1 MLKLSDIKIGPKL
14 VSLFIFTGIIPLC
27 IAGFFSSRMA
37 IDSLMD
43 KSFNQLITVQELRRN
58 ELQNTFRDQY
68 TSIRMIAR
76 DPQIIKFINDL
87 VYDQGKFSV
96 GPRVDSEQQTNSYI
110 QYLKEYS
117 KMSGYKDLIVVD
129 AQSEN
134 VLLSTEGKTHRAAK
148 LLSDE
153 FKQSGLAKVF
163 QEVVES
169 EKGVVEDFASYEPS
183 GGIQS
188 AFYGEPVFDSQKKL
202 IAVIVV
208 QLPPSFL
215 TNMIESRK
223 GMGQTGESYIVGW
236 SKKNKRFE
244 LRTDLRTMGDGKYVT
259 GVVLGD
265 LNYWKDAVKYGVKG
279 NHGTYIDSAGKK
291 VLAAYNL
298 LDVNGVEWYL
308 ISKIDKF
315 EVESPVR
322 TIIINGLVISSVLII
337 LIGVAA
343 FIMARKF
350 TMPIIEGMEFA
361 QAISEGNFEKKI
373 ELDQKDELG
382 QLADTLNRMA
392 RDLYEI
398 DWLKNGKEGLNDA
411 MRGEHD
417 DHSLAQQFISFIVKH
432 LNAQIGAVYQCNGRD
447 LKLIG
452 SYAFTDRKGNFNHIK
467 IGEGMVGQAAAER
480 EMINFTDVEDD
491 APKIN
496 YGAGERPALNYLIV
510 PLLYQEEL
518 LGVFLV
524 GAVNRFTTLQLDFI
538 KQNTDNTAIRM
549 NTVRSQQTIKEL
561 YKQAQEQQ
569 AELELKNET
578 LEAQTQKLKASEAEL
593 QAQQEELRVTNE
605 ELEEQANKLKESEA
619 ELQAQQEELRV
630 TNEELETYAKTLE
643 KQQEEMRLRNE
654 DLENAQVIIKN
665 KAKEVEI
672 ASKYKSEFLANMSH
686 ELRTPLNSILI
697 LSQVLSKNK
706 DENLTEKQI
715 QSASTIHS
723 SGKDLLNLINEIL
736 DLSRIESG
744 RVEIMTKDVEVKN
757 VVKDL
762 NRTFKDISE
771 QKQVGFNINV
781 DPVAPGTIQ
790 TDYLRLQQILRN
802 LLTNAFKF
810 TKEGAVDL
818 IISRPVG
825 DIVMGTD
832 LKVDTSIAFAVRDDG
847 IGIPEDKQ
855 AVIFEAFQQADGST
869 NRKYGGTGLGLSIS
883 RELAKLLGGFIHLE
897 SSVDQGSIFTVV
909 IPENHENQPPE
920 TQTGENT
927 VPKSE
932 MPIQKPVPEKASKK
946 SELPDGV
953 SLKGDFIRDDR
964 ENLNPGDKVL
974 LVIEDDYKSAK
985 LMRDFSRERGFKCI
999 VAENGETGLY
1009 FAEYYLPSA
1018 IILDIGLPGID
1029 GWTVMERLKNNS
1041 SLSHIPVHFMSASEG
1056 TMDAMRMGAIGFL
1069 SKPISI
1075 AKVDETFANIENI
1088 IAKPIKNLLI
1098 VEDDPIQS
1106 ESMKELIGNGDV
1118 VTTIVS
1124 TGNEAYQKLS
1134 EGLFDCMVLDLGLE
1148 DMSGFELLEKI
1159 NQNHLLSRIPVIV
1172 YTGRE
1177 LSEKE
1182 DKQLRR
1188 YTESIIIKGAKSP
1201 ERLLEESAL
1210 FLHRVESN
1218 LPRDKQKILK
1228 MVHAKETVL
1237 GEKTVL
1243 VADDDIR
1250 NVFALSSILEEKGM
1264 TVIVARDG
1272 VEALEKV
1279 KKHKEIDI
1287 VLMDIM
1293 MPNMDGYEAIKK
1305 IRKDVRNKKLPI
1317 IALTAKAM
1325 KGDRNKC
1332 IDAGANDYLAKPVDT
1347 DKLVAMLR
1355 VWLY

>member
-1 MLKLSDIKIGPKL
+1 
-14 VSLFIFTGIIPLC
+14 
-27 IAGFFSSRMA
+27 MA
-37 IDSLMD
+37 
-43 KSFNQLITVQELRRN
+43 
-58 ELQNTFRDQY
+58 
-68 TSIRMIAR
+68 
-76 DPQIIKFINDL
+76 
-87 VYDQGKFSV
+87 
-96 GPRVDSEQQTNSYI
+96 
-110 QYLKEYS
+110 
-117 KMSGYKDLIVVD
+117 
-129 AQSEN
+129 
-134 VLLSTEGKTHRAAK
+134 
-148 LLSDE
+148 
-153 FKQSGLAKVF
+153 
-163 QEVVES
+163 
-169 EKGVVEDFASYEPS
+169 
-183 GGIQS
+183 
-188 AFYGEPVFDSQKKL
+188 
-202 IAVIVV
+202 
-208 QLPPSFL
+208 
-215 TNMIESRK
+215 
-223 GMGQTGESYIVGW
+223 
-236 SKKNKRFE
+236 
-244 LRTDLRTMGDGKYVT
+244 
-259 GVVLGD
+259 
-265 LNYWKDAVKYGVKG
+265 
-279 NHGTYIDSAGKK
+279 
-291 VLAAYNL
+291 
-298 LDVNGVEWYL
+298 
-308 ISKIDKF
+308 
-315 EVESPVR
+315 
-322 TIIINGLVISSVLII
+322 
-337 LIGVAA
+337 
-343 FIMARKF
+343 
-350 TMPIIEGMEFA
+350 
-361 QAISEGNFEKKI
+361 
-373 ELDQKDELG
+373 
-382 QLADTLNRMA
+382 
-392 RDLYEI
+392 
-398 DWLKNGKEGLNDA
+398 
-411 MRGEHD
+411 
-417 DHSLAQQFISFIVKH
+417 
-432 LNAQIGAVYQCNGRD
+432 
-447 LKLIG
+447 
-452 SYAFTDRKGNFNHIK
+452 
-467 IGEGMVGQAAAER
+467 
-480 EMINFTDVEDD
+480 
-491 APKIN
+491 
-496 YGAGERPALNYLIV
+496 
-510 PLLYQEEL
+510 
-518 LGVFLV
+518 
-524 GAVNRFTTLQLDFI
+524 
-538 KQNTDNTAIRM
+538 
-549 NTVRSQQTIKEL
+549 
-561 YKQAQEQQ
+561 
-569 AELELKNET
+569 
-578 LEAQTQKLKASEAEL
+578 
-593 QAQQEELRVTNE
+593 
-605 ELEEQANKLKESEA
+605 
-619 ELQAQQEELRV
+619 
-630 TNEELETYAKTLE
+630 
-643 KQQEEMRLRNE
+643 
-654 DLENAQVIIKN
+654 
-665 KAKEVEI
+665 
-672 ASKYKSEFLANMSH
+672 
-686 ELRTPLNSILI
+686 
-697 LSQVLSKNK
+697 
-706 DENLTEKQI
+706 
-715 QSASTIHS
+715 
-723 SGKDLLNLINEIL
+723 
-736 DLSRIESG
+736 
-744 RVEIMTKDVEVKN
+744 KDVEVKD
-757 VVKDL
+757 VVKEL

-781 DPVAPGTIQ
+781 APVAPGSIQ
-790 TDYLRLQQILRN
+790 TDHLRLQQILRN

-810 TKEGAVDL
+810 TKKGVVDL
-818 IISRPVG
+818 IISRPDM
-825 DIVMGTD
+825 DIIMGTN

-897 SSVDQGSIFTVV
+897 SSVDQGSTFTVV

-920 TQTGENT
+920 TLTGENT

-932 MPIQKPVPEKASKK
+932 EPIQKPVPENPSKQ
-946 SELPDGV
+946 SDLPDGV

-964 ENLNPGDKVL
+964 EKLNPGDKVL

-985 LMRDFSRERGFKCI
+985 LMRDFSREHGFKCI

-1041 SLSHIPVHFMSASEG
+1041 SLSHIPVHFMSAGEG

-1124 TGNEAYQKLS
+1124 TGNEAYQRLS
-1134 EGLFDCMVLDLGLE
+1134 EDLFDCMVLDLGLE

-1159 NQNHLLSRIPVIV
+1159 NKNQSLSRIPVIV

-1237 GEKTVL
+1237 GEKTIL

-1264 TVIVARDG
+1264 TVLVARDG
-1272 VEALEKV
+1272 VEALEKI
-1279 KKHKEIDI
+1279 KKHEEINI

-1355 VWLY
+1355 IWLY

>member
-1 MLKLSDIKIGPKL
+1 MLKLSDINISPKL
-14 VSLFIFTGIIPLC
+14 VSLFILTGIIPLC
-27 IAGFFSSRMA
+27 IAGFFSSQMA
-37 IDSLMD
+37 IDALMD
-43 KSFNQLITVQELRRN
+43 KSFNQLITVQELRRS
-58 ELQNTFRDQY
+58 ELQNTFKDQY
-68 TSIRMIAR
+68 TSIRMLAQN
-76 DPQIIKFINDL
+76 PQTIKFIEDL
-87 VYDQGKFSV
+87 ISDQGRFN
-96 GPRVDSEQQTNSYI
+96 GGTREDSEQQTNAYI
-110 QYLKEYS
+110 RYFKKYS
-117 KMSGYKDLIVVD
+117 TMSGYKDLIVFD

-134 VLLSTEGKTHRAAK
+134 VLLSTEGKTHRAAN
-148 LLSDE
+148 LLSAE

-163 QEVVES
+163 QKVVES
-169 EKGVVEDFASYEPS
+169 EKWGVEDFASYEPS

-188 AFYGEPVFDSQKKL
+188 AFYGEPVFDSHDKL

-215 TNMIESRK
+215 TNIIESRK

-236 SKKNKRFE
+236 SKSNKRFE
-244 LRTDLRTMGDGKYVT
+244 LKTDLRTMGDGKYVT
-259 GVVLGD
+259 GVVLD
-265 LNYWKDAVKYGVKG
+265 NLNYWEDAVKYGVKG

-291 VLAAYNL
+291 VLVAYNL
-298 LDVNGVEWYL
+298 LDVDGVEWYL

-322 TIIINGLVISSVLII
+322 AIIIKGLGISSGLIV

-350 TMPIIEGMEFA
+350 TRPIIEDMEFA
-361 QAISEGNFEKKI
+361 QAISEGNFEKQI

-382 QLADTLNRMA
+382 QLADALNRMA
-392 RDLYEI
+392 RELYEI
-398 DWLKNGKEGLNDA
+398 DWMKNGKEGLHNA
-411 MRGEHD
+411 LRGEQD
-417 DHSLAQQFISFIVKH
+417 DHSLAQHFISFIVKH
-432 LNAQIGAVYQCNGRD
+432 LNAQIGAVYQCNGND

-452 SYAFTDRKGNFNHIK
+452 SYAFTDRKGNYNHIK

-480 EMINFTDVEDD
+480 EIITFTDVEDD

-510 PLLYQEEL
+510 PLLYQENL
-518 LGVFLV
+518 IGVFLV

-538 KQNTDNTAIRM
+538 RQNTENTAIRM

-561 YKQAQEQQ
+561 YKQAQAQQ
-569 AELELKNET
+569 AELELKNQK
-578 LEAQTQKLKASEAEL
+578 LEAQTRKLKASEAELQAQQEELRVTNEELAEQANKLKASEAEL

-605 ELEEQANKLKESEA
+605 ELE
-619 ELQAQQEELRV
+619 
-630 TNEELETYAKTLE
+630 THAKTLE
-643 KQQEEMRLRNE
+643 KQQEQMRLRNE

-744 RVEIMTKDVEVKN
+744 RVEITTRDVEIKN

-771 QKQVGFNINV
+771 QKQVGFNTHV
-781 DPVAPGTIQ
+781 DPAVPGTIQ
-790 TDYLRLQQILRN
+790 TDDLRLQQILRN

-810 TKEGAVDL
+810 TKEGVVDL
-818 IISRPVG
+818 RISRPGV

-832 LKVDTSIAFAVRDDG
+832 LKIDTSIAFAVRDDG
-847 IGIPEDKQ
+847 IGIPEEKQ

-883 RELAKLLGGFIHLE
+883 RELAKLLGGFIHLA
-897 SSVDQGSIFTVV
+897 SRVNQGSTFTVV
-909 IPENHENQPPE
+909 IPETLGYQAPGP
-920 TQTGENT
+920 QTGKNS
-927 VPKSE
+927 VPESK
-932 MPIQKPVPEKASKK
+932 MPIQKPSPEKILKHSN
-946 SELPDGV
+946 LPDGV
-953 SLKGDFIRDDR
+953 SLKDIFISDDR
-964 ENLNPGDKVL
+964 EALNPGDKVL

-985 LMRDFSRERGFKCI
+985 LMRDFSRDRGFKCI

-1041 SLSHIPVHFMSASEG
+1041 GLSHIPVHFMSASEG

-1069 SKPISI
+1069 SKPISM

-1098 VEDDPIQS
+1098 VEDDPVQS
-1106 ESMKELIGNGDV
+1106 QSMKELIGNGDV

-1134 EGLFDCMVLDLGLE
+1134 EELFDCMILDLGLE

-1159 NQNHLLSRIPVIV
+1159 DKNHLLSKIPVIV

-1264 TVIVARDG
+1264 TVIIARDG
-1272 VEALEKV
+1272 VEALEKI
-1279 KKHKEIDI
+1279 KKHQEIDV

-1293 MPNMDGYEAIKK
+1293 MPNMDGFEAIQK

-1332 IDAGANDYLAKPVDT
+1332 LDAGANDYLAKPVDT

>member
-1 MLKLSDIKIGPKL
+1 MLKLSDINIGPKL
-14 VSLFIFTGIIPLC
+14 VSLFIFTGIVPLC

-37 IDSLMD
+37 IDALMD
-43 KSFNQLITVQELRRN
+43 KSFNQLITVQELRRS

-68 TSIRMIAR
+68 TSIRMITR

-87 VYDQGKFSV
+87 IYDQGKFS
-96 GPRVDSEQQTNSYI
+96 GGSLVDSEQQTNSYI

-129 AQSEN
+129 AQSRN
-134 VLLSTEGKTHRAAK
+134 VLLSTEGKTHRTAN

-169 EKGVVEDFASYEPS
+169 EKGVAEDFASYEPS

-236 SKKNKRFE
+236 SKRNKRFE
-244 LRTDLRTMGDGKYVT
+244 LRTDLRTMGGGRYVT

-265 LNYWKDAVKYGVKG
+265 LNYWEDAVKYGVKG
-279 NHGTYIDSAGKK
+279 NYGTYIDSAGKK

-298 LDVNGVEWYL
+298 LDVSGVEWYL

-322 TIIINGLVISSVLII
+322 TIIKKGLGISSVLIS
-337 LIGVAA
+337 LICVAA

-350 TMPIIEGMEFA
+350 TSPIIEGMKFA

-382 QLADTLNRMA
+382 QLADALNRMA

-398 DWLKNGKEGLNDA
+398 DWLKIGKEGLNDV

-417 DHSLAQQFISFIVKH
+417 DQSLAQQFISFIVKH
-432 LNAQIGAVYQCNGRD
+432 LNAQIGAVYQCNGSD

-480 EMINFTDVEDD
+480 EIINFTDVEDD
-491 APKIN
+491 APNIN

-510 PLLYQEEL
+510 PLVYEEDL

-524 GAVNRFTTLQLDFI
+524 GSVNRFTALQLDFI
-538 KQNTDNTAIRM
+538 KQNTDNTAILM
-549 NTVRSQQTIKEL
+549 NTARSQQTIKEL

-569 AELELKNET
+569 AELELKNKK
-578 LEAQTQKLKASEAEL
+578 LKVQTQELK
-593 QAQQEELRVTNE
+593 T
-605 ELEEQANKLKESEA
+605 SEA

-630 TNEELETYAKTLE
+630 TNEELETHAKTLE
-643 KQQEEMRLRNE
+643 TQQEEMRLRNE

-697 LSQVLSKNK
+697 LSQILSNNK

-744 RVEIMTKDVEVKN
+744 RIEIMTEDVEVKN

-781 DPVAPGTIQ
+781 DPAAPGTIQ
-790 TDYLRLQQILRN
+790 TDHLRFQQILRN

-818 IISRPVG
+818 IISRPAV

-869 NRKYGGTGLGLSIS
+869 SRQYGGTGLGLSIS

-897 SSVDQGSIFTVV
+897 SSVDQGSTFTIV
-909 IPENHENQPPE
+909 IPENHENQPSE

-927 VPKSE
+927 VLKPE
-932 MPIQKPVPEKASKK
+932 VPIRKPVPEKASKK
-946 SELPDGV
+946 PDLPEGV
-953 SLKGDFIRDDR
+953 SFETEFVRDDR
-964 ENLNPGDKVL
+964 EKLNPGDKVL
-974 LVIEDDYKSAK
+974 LIIEDDYKSAK
-985 LMRDFSRERGFKCI
+985 LMRDFSRERGFKYI
-999 VAENGETGLY
+999 VAENGETGLH

-1018 IILDIGLPGID
+1018 IILDIELPGID

-1041 SLSHIPVHFMSASEG
+1041 SLSHIPVHFMSAGEG
-1056 TMDAMRMGAIGFL
+1056 SMNAMRMGAIGFL
-1069 SKPISI
+1069 SKPISL
-1075 AKVDETFANIENI
+1075 AKVNETFANIENI
-1088 IAKPIKNLLI
+1088 ISKPIKHLLI

-1106 ESMKELIGNGDV
+1106 KSMKELIGNGDV

-1134 EGLFDCMVLDLGLE
+1134 EDLFDCMILDLGLE

-1159 NQNHLLSRIPVIV
+1159 NKNHLLSRIPVIV

-1228 MVHAKETVL
+1228 MVRDKETVL

-1243 VADDDIR
+1243 VVDDDIR
-1250 NVFALSSILEEKGM
+1250 NVFALSSILEEKSM

-1305 IRKDVRNKKLPI
+1305 IRKDVRNKNLPI

-1347 DKLVAMLR
+1347 DKLVSMLR

>member
-1 MLKLSDIKIGPKL
+1 MLKLSDINIGPKL

-37 IDSLMD
+37 IDALMD
-43 KSFNQLITVQELRRN
+43 KSFNQLITVQELRRS
-58 ELQNTFRDQY
+58 ELQNTFKDQY
-68 TSIRMIAR
+68 TSIRMLAQN
-76 DPQIIKFINDL
+76 PQTIKFIKDL
-87 VYDQGKFSV
+87 ISDPGAFIG
-96 GPRVDSEQQTNSYI
+96 GPRGDSKQRTDAYI
-110 QYLKEYS
+110 QYFKKYS

-129 AQSEN
+129 AQNEN
-134 VLLSTEGKTHRAAK
+134 VLLSTEGKTHRTANV
-148 LLSDE
+148 LSGE

-163 QEVVES
+163 QKVIES
-169 EKGVVEDFASYEPS
+169 RKGAVEDFAPYEPS

-188 AFYGEPVFDSQKKL
+188 AFYGEPVFDSHGKL

-215 TNMIESRK
+215 TNIIESRK

-236 SKKNKRFE
+236 SKRNNRFE

-259 GVVLGD
+259 GVVLD
-265 LNYWKDAVKYGVKG
+265 NLNYWEDAVKYGVKG
-279 NHGTYIDSAGKK
+279 NHGTYIDSVGKK
-291 VLAAYNL
+291 VLVAYNL
-298 LDVNGVEWYL
+298 LDVSGVEWYL

-322 TIIINGLVISSVLII
+322 AIIMKGLGISSGLIL

-350 TMPIIEGMEFA
+350 TRPIIEDMEFA
-361 QAISEGNFEKKI
+361 RAISEGNFEKQI

-382 QLADTLNRMA
+382 QLADALNRMA
-392 RDLYEI
+392 RELYEI
-398 DWLKNGKEGLNDA
+398 DWMKNGKEGLHDA
-411 MRGEHD
+411 LRGEQD
-417 DHSLAQQFISFIVKH
+417 DHSLAQHFISFIVKH
-432 LNAQIGAVYQCNGRD
+432 LNAQIGAVYQCSGND

-467 IGEGMVGQAAAER
+467 IGEGMVGQAAAEK
-480 EMINFTDVEDD
+480 EIITFTDVEYD

-496 YGAGERPALNYLIV
+496 YGAGERQALNYLIV
-510 PLLYQEEL
+510 PLLHQDEL

-524 GAVNRFTTLQLDFI
+524 GAVNPFTTLQLDFI
-538 KQNTDNTAIRM
+538 RQNTENTAIRM

-569 AELELKNET
+569 AELELKNQK
-578 LEAQTQKLKASEAEL
+578 LEAQTQRLKASEAEL

-605 ELEEQANKLKESEA
+605 ELEEQASKLKESEA

-630 TNEELETYAKTLE
+630 TNEELETHAKTLE

-744 RVEIMTKDVEVKN
+744 RVEIATSDIEVKQ
-757 VVKDL
+757 VVNDL
-762 NRTFKDISE
+762 SRIFKDISE

-781 DPVAPGTIQ
+781 DPAAPVTIQ
-790 TDYLRLQQILRN
+790 TYPLRLQQILRN

-818 IISRPVG
+818 TISRPGV
-825 DIVMGTD
+825 DIVIGTG
-832 LKVDTSIAFAVRDDG
+832 LNVDTSIAFAVRDDG

-897 SSVDQGSIFTVV
+897 SCVDQGSTFTVV
-909 IPENHENQPPE
+909 IPEHHESPLPE
-920 TQTGENT
+920 TQTGENS
-927 VPKSE
+927 VPISK
-932 MPIQKPVPEKASKK
+932 MLIQTPEPENALKNSD
-946 SELPDGV
+946 LPDGV
-953 SLKGDFIRDDR
+953 SLKIDFINDDR
-964 ENLNPGDKVL
+964 EQLNPGDKVL

-1041 SLSHIPVHFMSASEG
+1041 SMSHIPVHFMSASEG

-1069 SKPISI
+1069 SKPISM
-1075 AKVDETFANIENI
+1075 AKVEETFANIENI

-1106 ESMKELIGNGDV
+1106 QSIKALIGNGDV

-1124 TGNEAYQKLS
+1124 TGNDAYQKLS
-1134 EGLFDCMVLDLGLE
+1134 DELFDCMVLDLGLE

-1159 NQNHLLSRIPVIV
+1159 DKNHLLSKIPVIV

-1177 LSEKE
+1177 LSDKE
-1182 DKQLRR
+1182 DKQLRQ

-1218 LPRDKQKILK
+1218 LPKDKQKILK

-1272 VEALEKV
+1272 VEALEKI
-1279 KKHKEIDI
+1279 KKHEEIDV

-1293 MPNMDGYEAIKK
+1293 MPNMDGFEAIQK

-1332 IDAGANDYLAKPVDT
+1332 LDAGANDYLAKPVDT

>member
-1 MLKLSDIKIGPKL
+1 MLKFSDINIGPKL

-37 IDSLMD
+37 IDALMD
-43 KSFNQLITVQELRRN
+43 KSFNQLITVQELRRS
-58 ELQNTFRDQY
+58 ELQNTFKDQY
-68 TSIRMIAR
+68 TSIRMIAQN
-76 DPQIIKFINDL
+76 PQTIKFINDL
-87 VYDQGKFSV
+87 ISDQGKSN
-96 GPRVDSEQQTNSYI
+96 GGLRVDSEQQTNSYI
-110 QYLKEYS
+110 QYFKKYS

-134 VLLSTEGKTHRAAK
+134 VLLSTEGKTHRTAN
-148 LLSDE
+148 LLSGE
-153 FKQSGLAKVF
+153 FKQSGLVKVF
-163 QEVVES
+163 QKVVES
-169 EKGVVEDFASYEPS
+169 KKGGVEDFASYEPS

-188 AFYGEPVFDSQKKL
+188 AFYGEPVFDSQEKL

-215 TNMIESRK
+215 TNIIESRK

-244 LRTDLRTMGDGKYVT
+244 FRTDLRTMGDGKYVT
-259 GVVLGD
+259 GAALGK
-265 LNYWKDAVKYGVKG
+265 LNYWEDAVKYGVKG

-322 TIIINGLVISSVLII
+322 AIIIKGLGISSVLII
-337 LIGVAA
+337 FIGVAA

-350 TMPIIEGMEFA
+350 TRPIIEDMEFA
-361 QAISEGNFEKKI
+361 QAISEGNFEKQI
-373 ELDQKDELG
+373 ELNQKDELG
-382 QLADTLNRMA
+382 QLADALNRMA
-392 RDLYEI
+392 RELYEI
-398 DWLKNGKEGLNDA
+398 DWMKNGKEGLNDA
-411 MRGEHD
+411 LRGEHD

-432 LNAQIGAVYQCNGRD
+432 LNAQIGAVYQCNGSD

-510 PLLYQEEL
+510 PLLYQEAL

-524 GAVNRFTTLQLDFI
+524 GAVNRFTHLQLDFI

-569 AELELKNET
+569 AELELKNKT

-630 TNEELETYAKTLE
+630 TNEELETHAKTLE

-706 DENLTEKQI
+706 EENLTQKQI

-744 RVEIMTKDVEVKN
+744 RVEIMTTDVEVKN
-757 VVKDL
+757 IVKDL
-762 NRTFKDISE
+762 NRTFKYISE

-781 DPVAPGTIQ
+781 DPAVPGTIQ
-790 TDYLRLQQILRN
+790 TDDLRLQQILRN

-818 IISRPVG
+818 IISRPGV
-825 DIVMGTD
+825 DIVMSTD
-832 LKVDTSIAFAVRDDG
+832 LRVDTSIAFAVRDDG

-897 SSVDQGSIFTVV
+897 SRVDQGSTFTVV
-909 IPENHENQPPE
+909 IPENHENHPPE
-920 TQTGENT
+920 AQTRENT

-932 MPIQKPVPEKASKK
+932 EPTQKPAPENASKK
-946 SELPDGV
+946 SGLPDGV
-953 SLKGDFIRDDR
+953 SLKGDFVRDDR
-964 ENLNPGDKVL
+964 EKLNPGDKVL

-999 VAENGETGLY
+999 VAENGETGLH

-1041 SLSHIPVHFMSASEG
+1041 SLSHIPVHFMSANEG

-1075 AKVDETFANIENI
+1075 VKVDETFATIENI

-1106 ESMKELIGNGDV
+1106 KSMKALIGNGDV

-1124 TGNEAYQKLS
+1124 TGEEAYQKLS

-1159 NQNHLLSRIPVIV
+1159 DKNYLLSKIPVIV

-1218 LPRDKQKILK
+1218 LPKDKQKILK

-1237 GEKTVL
+1237 GEKTIL

-1250 NVFALSSILEEKGM
+1250 NIFALSSILEEKGM

-1305 IRKDVRNKKLPI
+1305 IRKDIRNKKLPI